1 MMPYHMWYDPKDEC
15 VVARMSGEVGLP
27 LVQAV
32 LSEEVILAER
42 NHCTRIL
49 YDMRSADPHLSE
61 ADISQ
66 VPKLASEAGVKL
78 WFKEAIVANGHRAEL
93 SYLQAVSEHEGQE
106 VRVFDTVSA
115 ARNWLRS

>member
-1 MMPYHMWYDPKDEC
+1 MPYHMWYDPKDRC

-42 NHCTRIL
+42 NQCSRVL
-49 YDMRSADPHLSE
+49 YDMREADPRLSE
-61 ADISQ
+61 SDMSQ

-78 WFKEAIVANGHRAEL
+78 WYKEAIVANGNRDRL
-93 SYLQAVSEHEGQE
+93 SYLETVSEREGQE
-106 VRVFDTVSA
+106 IRVFDTLGEA
-115 ARNWLRS
+115 KTWLRS